1 MLDVNLVS
9 ADRVVWSGEATTV
22 NARTVEGEIGILTG
36 HTPVLSLL
44 GAGVVEIVPAS
55 GAKVVAS
62 VDGGFISVAND
73 RVSVLA
79 EHAELGTGLAS
90 AAQAPAGA

>member
-9 ADRVVWSGEATTV
+9 ADRIVWSGEATTV
-22 NARTVEGEIGILTG
+22 NARTVEGELGVLTD

-44 GAGVVEIVPAS
+44 TPSVVEIIPVS
-55 GAKVVAS
+55 GEKIVAS
-62 VDGGFISVAND
+62 VDGGFISVANN

-79 EHAELGTGLAS
+79 EHAELGTRLAETPS
-90 AAQAPAGA
+90 GA